1 MAGRGGFPFPIAAVF
16 AVIILSRV
24 LSEMDIDSD
33 ILEDLPFLLAIG
45 AFVLFRVFSSGKE
58 AKRRGPV
65 PMPTQ
70 ETKAETIKRELGFKI
85 PTLRN
90 APKAA
95 QPEAA
100 ASDEELDV
108 LRRESYER
116 HLAEK
121 QAREEKME
129 QERLR
134 RERQTDAARAAESE
148 PPSFSPDAIRN
159 AILWSEIIAPPKAL
173 RK

>member
-1 MAGRGGFPFPIAAVF
+1 MAGRGDFPFPIAAVF

-33 ILEDLPFLLAIG
+33 LLEDLPFLLAIG
-45 AFVLFRVFSSGKE
+45 AFVLFRVFSSGME

-65 PMPTQ
+65 PTQ

-100 ASDEELDV
+100 ATDEELDV

-134 RERQTDAARAAESE
+134 RERQTGAAQAAESE
-148 PPSFSPDAIRN
+148 PPSFSPDALRN

>member
-1 MAGRGGFPFPIAAVF
+1 MAGRGSFPFPIAAVF

-65 PMPTQ
+65 PRPTQ

-95 QPEAA
+95 QPTPRPRRMPRRRRRRPLPS
-100 ASDEELDV
+100 AS
-108 LRRESYER
+108 RR
-116 HLAEK
+116 
-121 QAREEKME
+121 
-129 QERLR
+129 
-134 RERQTDAARAAESE
+134 
-148 PPSFSPDAIRN
+148 PPSP
-159 AILWSEIIAPPKAL
+159 
-173 RK
+173 